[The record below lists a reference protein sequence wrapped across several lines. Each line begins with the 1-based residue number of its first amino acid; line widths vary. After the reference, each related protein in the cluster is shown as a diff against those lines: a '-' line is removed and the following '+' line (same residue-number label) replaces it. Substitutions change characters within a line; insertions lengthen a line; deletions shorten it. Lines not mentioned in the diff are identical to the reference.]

1 MVTEMHSSTPSWPIP
16 WRCPHSGS
24 ASGAREVRLLLSL
37 GSHDASGRDGVMKKS
52 QLGEVVEGAWRS
64 FGRAAVL
71 GSAVTPAV
79 PILFFGD
86 VDAYFGSRLRV
97 VTVGLNPS
105 SREFPTDDPFRRF
118 PLAEGIDCADVER
131 YLDALSAYFRADPYA
146 GWFGAWEPLLNGAGA
161 RYYPGAASTAL
172 HTDICSPVATD
183 PTWSRLGGGD
193 KRVLMGDGVPLWH
206 ELLVL
211 LGPDLVL
218 VSVARRHLERISFEA
233 PGRRWEP
240 IHTFNNKKPNG
251 APRKR
256 PYRAEARWHVV
267 GDEVSLF
274 VFCPASQKPLGSISA
289 DQRRELG
296 AVAAD
301 AFRDGR

>member
-1 MVTEMHSSTPSWPIP
+1 MVAQQIYQPGRRGRP
-16 WRCPHSGS
+16 R
-24 ASGAREVRLLLSL
+24 RRLLLSL
-37 GSHDASGRDGVMKKS
+37 GSHDASGTDGVMKKS
-52 QLGEVVEGAWRS
+52 ELGEVVEGAWRS
-64 FGRAAVL
+64 YGRAAAL

-97 VTVGLNPS
+97 LTVGLNPS
-105 SREFPTDDPFRRF
+105 SREFPTDDPFQRF
-118 PLAEGIDCADVER
+118 PLAEGIDRADLDQ

-146 GWFGAWEPLLNGAGA
+146 GWFGAWEPLLNGAGTS
-161 RYYPGAASTAL
+161 YYPGAASTAL
-172 HTDICSPVATD
+172 HTDICSPVATE
-183 PTWSRLGGGD
+183 PTWSRLDGGD
-193 KRVLMGDGVPLWH
+193 RRALMDDGVPLWH

-211 LGPDLVL
+211 LRPNLVL
-218 VSVARRHLERISFEA
+218 ISVARRHLERISFET
-233 PGRRWEP
+233 PSRRWEP
-240 IHTFNNKKPNG
+240 IHTFNNKIGG

-267 GDEVSLF
+267 GDDVSLF
-274 VFCPASQKPLGSISA
+274 VFCPASQTPLGSISV

-301 AFRDGR
+301 ASRDGR